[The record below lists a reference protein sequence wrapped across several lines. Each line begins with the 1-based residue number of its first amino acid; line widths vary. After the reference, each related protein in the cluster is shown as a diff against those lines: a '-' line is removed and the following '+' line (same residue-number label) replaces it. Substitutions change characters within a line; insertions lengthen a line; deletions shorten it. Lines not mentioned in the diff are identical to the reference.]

1 MKELTNKQLGMV
13 SGAGGDIG
21 REIAQGIGAGA
32 GTFVGGT
39 PGAIT
44 GGIAGG
50 QVYDWAA
57 TKTPD
62 PAMSPSGLGG
72 TLKQKPANLPS
83 EAWNATAGRECYWS
97 PNNLNDI
104 CY

>member
-1 MKELTNKQLGMV
+1 MKILTNSQINTV

-21 REIAQGIGAGA
+21 REIAQGLGAGA
-32 GTFVGGT
+32 GTYVGGT
-39 PGAIT
+39 PGAIA
-44 GGIAGG
+44 GGIAAG

-57 TKTPD
+57 AHTPD

-72 TLKQKPANLPS
+72 TIKQKPANLPS
-83 EAWNATAGRECYWS
+83 EAWNAAAGRECIWS
-97 PNNLNDI
+97 PNNLNDV

>member
-1 MKELTNKQLGMV
+1 MKELTNSQLNTV
-13 SGAGGDIG
+13 CGAGSGIG
-21 REIAQGIGAGA
+21 REIAQGIGGGA

-39 PGAIT
+39 PGAIV

-50 QVYDWAA
+50 QVYDWASA
-57 TKTPD
+57 HTPN

-72 TLKQKPANLPS
+72 TLQQKPANLPA
-83 EAWNATAGRECYWS
+83 EAWNAAAGRECVWS
-97 PNNLNDI
+97 SWNLNDV

>member
-1 MKELTNKQLGMV
+1 MKELTNKHLKMV

-32 GTFVGGT
+32 GTFLGGG
-39 PGAIT
+39 PGALV
-44 GGIAGG
+44 GQIAGG
-50 QVYDWAA
+50 QVYDWAS

-72 TLKQKPANLPS
+72 TLQQKPADLPS
-83 EAWNATAGRECYWS
+83 EAWNAKAGRECYWD
-97 PNNLNDI
+97 PFNDNDV

>member
-1 MKELTNKQLGMV
+1 
-13 SGAGGDIG
+13 
-21 REIAQGIGAGA
+21 
-32 GTFVGGT
+32 
-39 PGAIT
+39 
-44 GGIAGG
+44 
-50 QVYDWAA
+50 VYDWAA

-83 EAWNATAGRECYWS
+83 EAWNAAAGRECYWN

>member
-1 MKELTNKQLGMV
+1 MQGGYRAGNC
-13 SGAGGDIG
+13 SGNRRWGWHIC
-21 REIAQGIGAGA
+21 RRNI
-32 GTFVGGT
+32 

-83 EAWNATAGRECYWS
+83 EAWNAAAGRECYWS